1 MLEGLLN
8 LLKEYGALG
17 TFLISLVGNAIPYS
31 TVPYLVF
38 IAALG
43 AGTENVVDRT
53 LLTVLGGVGA
63 ALGKVAVYY
72 MGRTASAV
80 LSDAARQN
88 LELFSS
94 IFRRS
99 VFVATFIFAALPLPD
114 DLLYIPLG
122 VARYNIA
129 YFFIAVVLGK
139 VVITGMAVFFG
150 STLVALMESA
160 YSKNWLLSISVGL
173 LATLVAT
180 LVIVKMDW
188 QKILKTYE
196 KHGGLRALLQLF
208 IEFFYLF
215 VRFARWARHR
225 VAGRGQKH

>member
-1 MLEGLLN
+1 MLEGLLE

-17 TFLISLVGNAIPYS
+17 TFLISLIGNAIPYS
-31 TVPYLVF
+31 TVPYLLF

-43 AGTENVVDRT
+43 AGTENVFDRT

-80 LSDAARQN
+80 LSDATRHN

-94 IFRRS
+94 LFRRS

-122 VARYNIA
+122 IARYNIA
-129 YFFIAVVLGK
+129 YFFLAVVLGK
-139 VVITGMAVFFG
+139 IVITGMAVFFG
-150 STLVALMESA
+150 STVVALMESA
-160 YSKNWLLSISVGL
+160 YNKNWLLSLSVGIF
-173 LATLVAT
+173 ATVVAT

-196 KHGGLRALLQLF
+196 EKGGLHAFFQLF
-208 IEFFYLF
+208 VEFFYLF
-215 VRFARWARHR
+215 IRLARWIQGKA
-225 VAGRGQKH
+225 AGKS

>member
-1 MLEGLLN
+1 LLEGLLE

-17 TFLISLVGNAIPYS
+17 TFLISLIGNAIPYS
-31 TVPYLVF
+31 TVPYLLF

-80 LSDAARQN
+80 LSDATRHN

-94 IFRRS
+94 LFRRS

-122 VARYNIA
+122 IARYNVV
-129 YFFIAVVLGK
+129 YFFLAVVLGK
-139 VVITGMAVFFG
+139 IVITGMAVFFG
-150 STLVALMESA
+150 STVVALMESA
-160 YSKNWLLSISVGL
+160 YNKNWLLSLSVGVF
-173 LATLVAT
+173 ATLVAT

-196 KHGGLRALLQLF
+196 EKGGLHALLQLF
-208 IEFFYLF
+208 VEFFYLF
-215 VRFARWARHR
+215 VRLARWIQGKA
-225 VAGRGQKH
+225 AGKN